1 MITKNKTAHAKS
13 IAQAVGL
20 CRDFPIR
27 YAPNRVVRFEALL
40 GFLVKY
46 TRGHVSQF
54 SSYLTLRVK

>member
-27 YAPNRVVRFEALL
+27 YAPNRVVRFKALL

-46 TRGHVSQF
+46 ARGGMSHNSV
-54 SSYLTLRVK
+54 LI